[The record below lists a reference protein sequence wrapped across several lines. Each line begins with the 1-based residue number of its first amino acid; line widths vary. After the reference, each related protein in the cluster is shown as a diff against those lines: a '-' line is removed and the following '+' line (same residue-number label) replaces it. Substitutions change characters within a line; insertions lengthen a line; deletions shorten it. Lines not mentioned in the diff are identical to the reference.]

1 MSPRLVPYGEIEL
14 LKAEVNRLIE
24 ILLRTTERGAGWHP
38 AVDVFEEPEGTV
50 VQVELPGVH
59 GHEIEVGLKDR
70 SLIVRGAKRRLE
82 REPAARRFHLME
94 RFIGSFQLTVE
105 LPEPT
110 DPRSASA
117 ELEDGV
123 LTVRLPRLVE
133 KRHRVHSILVVE
145 NREEGR
151 DDG

>member
-24 ILLRTTERGAGWHP
+24 ILLRTTERGAEWHP
-38 AVDVFEEPEGTV
+38 AVDVFEEDGGV
-50 VQVELPGVH
+50 IVQVELPGVEA
-59 GHEIEVGLKDR
+59 HELEVGLMDR
-70 SLIVRGAKRRLE
+70 SLIVRGTKRRLE
-82 REPAARRFHLME
+82 GEPAPRRYHLME
-94 RFIGSFQLTVE
+94 RFIGKFQLTVE
-105 LPEPT
+105 LPEPA
-110 DPRSASA
+110 DPRTARA

-133 KRHRVHSILVVE
+133 QRHRMHTIPVVE

>member
-24 ILLRTTERGAGWHP
+24 LLLRTEDRGAGWHP
-38 AVDVFEEPEGTV
+38 AVDVLEEAHGTV
-50 VQVELPGVH
+50 VQVELPGVR
-59 GHEIEVGLKDR
+59 GEELEVGLKDR
-70 SLIVRGAKRRLE
+70 TLIVKGRKRRLE

-105 LPEPT
+105 LPEPA
-110 DPRSASA
+110 DPRSTTAK
-117 ELEDGV
+117 LEDGI
-123 LTVRLPRLVE
+123 LTIRLPRLME
-133 KRHRVHSILVVE
+133 KRHRVHSIPVIE

-151 DDG
+151 GDG

>member
-24 ILLRTTERGAGWHP
+24 ILLRTTERATGWHP
-38 AVDVFEEPEGTV
+38 AVDVFEEAEGTV

-59 GHEIEVGLKDR
+59 GDEVEVGLRDR
-70 SLIVRGAKRRLE
+70 TLIVRGVKRRLE

-105 LPEPT
+105 LPEPA
-110 DPRSASA
+110 DPRLAA
-117 ELEDGV
+117 AALEEGV
-123 LTVRLPRLVE
+123 LTIRLPRLVE
-133 KRHRVHSILVVE
+133 KRHRVHSIPVIE